1 MASAGESE
9 DDEEVAD
16 ALEARLSTLQHLSPQ
31 ESATMLGRMPPR
43 QAGQLVLLMG
53 SENRAAILA
62 AMPDAAKEA
71 VAGSLPT
78 DTAEALGLVV
88 TCTETDAADSV
99 PEVRQ
104 GPEAPARQAEKTASG
119 TEQFQETHEMK
130 EQQDLPKA
138 DKHGTTD
145 GPHIQ
150 EQGAEAEAEALEG
163 AQQCAGELPEEQLQG
178 AEPEAKEQQEI
189 VTEAVDGMDRTERR
203 ASDEAD
209 AAQAQAGCSAGMSNP
224 TAGGELAASCLTGD
238 SDSINVNVA
247 PSNQELAVESGYPSI
262 ASPSKAEQEPEVSS
276 APSNQELAVESGYPS
291 TSSPSKAEQEPE
303 VSSACAAVE
312 DEPEIIDTW
321 LLNNKPAV
329 REHPCRSILVMEPS
343 SPAADGSPSEAAQ
356 VALHLSPL
364 SNATIARYF
373 QETPVE
379 EWEAILAHFSPER
392 RKDIMDILW
401 EDTSSFSSESS
412 SKAIPAR
419 MSRAMG
425 MAGTFAARARQGISE
440 MAPEA
445 SHKAA
450 YASTEMKR
458 AAAAA
463 SHAAVWAR
471 QSVTHAA
478 DKAVTTKSAERA
490 KTAANSAMSAARVGV
505 STAAHKA
512 ETAKSLV
519 SEAAGAARHSVSHL
533 VSTSSASDAVE
544 NSGRLARQM
553 TNEAKQKVSGA
564 TEVAKAQFA
573 SMSKGMAGFFK
584 K

>member
-1 MASAGESE
+1 MASADESE

-16 ALEARLSTLQHLSPQ
+16 ALEARLSTLQHLSP
-31 ESATMLGRMPPR
+31 EEAATMLGRMPPR

-71 VAGSLPT
+71 VAGTLPT
-78 DTAEALGLVV
+78 DTADALGLVV
-88 TCTETDAADSV
+88 ASTSTETDATDSV
-99 PEVRQ
+99 AEVRQ
-104 GPEAPARQAEKTASG
+104 GLEAPALPAEERDPG
-119 TEQFQETHEMK
+119 TQQFQETHESK
-130 EQQDLPKA
+130 EQQDLPRE
-138 DKHGTTD
+138 DKHGTKD
-145 GPHIQ
+145 APHMNK
-150 EQGAEAEAEALEG
+150 EQGADAEAEVLEG
-163 AQQCAGELPEEQLQG
+163 AQQCAGELREEQVQRT
-178 AEPEAKEQQEI
+178 EPEATEQEEI
-189 VTEAVDGMDRTERR
+189 VTEAVDGMDRDERL
-203 ASDEAD
+203 ASDEAV
-209 AAQAQAGCSAGMSNP
+209 AAQAHAGCSAGMSNS
-224 TAGGELAASCLTGD
+224 AAAGELAASCLTGD
-238 SDSINVNVA
+238 SDPIPANFA
-247 PSNQELAVESGYPSI
+247 PSNQQPAVESGYPS
-262 ASPSKAEQEPEVSS
+262 
-276 APSNQELAVESGYPS
+276 N
-291 TSSPSKAEQEPE
+291 SSPSKAEQKLE
-303 VSSACAAVE
+303 VSSACAALE

-343 SPAADGSPSEAAQ
+343 SRAAEGASSEAAQ

-364 SNATIARYF
+364 CNATIARYF

-379 EWEAILAHFSPER
+379 EWEAILAHFPPER

-478 DKAVTTKSAERA
+478 DKAVTTKSVERA

-519 SEAAGAARHSVSHL
+519 SEAAGAAKHSVSHL

>member
-62 AMPDAAKEA
+62 AMPDASKEA

-88 TCTETDAADSV
+88 ASTETDEADSV

-104 GPEAPARQAEKTASG
+104 GPAAPARQAEKTASG

-130 EQQDLPKA
+130 EQEDLPRE

-145 GPHIQ
+145 APHIK
-150 EQGAEAEAEALEG
+150 EQGAEAEAEPLEG

-189 VTEAVDGMDRTERR
+189 VTEAVDGMDGTERC

-238 SDSINVNVA
+238 SDSIHVNV
-247 PSNQELAVESGYPSI
+247 
-262 ASPSKAEQEPEVSS
+262 

-291 TSSPSKAEQEPE
+291 TSSPSKAAQEPE
-303 VSSACAAVE
+303 VSSACAALE

-329 REHPCRSILVMEPS
+329 REHPCRSILVMESS

-379 EWEAILAHFSPER
+379 EWAAILAHFSPER